1 MRLSLIG
8 VNLMSVSLM
17 CQLRATGK
25 YWGILN
31 KSVIVPNG
39 VRANKQRGSAA
50 AHKRAAKKRNN
61 IRKHK

>member
-1 MRLSLIG
+1 
-8 VNLMSVSLM
+8 MSVSLM

-39 VRANKQRGSAA
+39 VRVNKQRGSAA